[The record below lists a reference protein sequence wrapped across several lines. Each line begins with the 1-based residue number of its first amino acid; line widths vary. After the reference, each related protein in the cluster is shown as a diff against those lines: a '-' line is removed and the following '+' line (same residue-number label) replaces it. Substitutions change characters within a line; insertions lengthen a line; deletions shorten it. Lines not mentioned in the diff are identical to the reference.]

1 MMLEIA
7 NIVENGL
14 KNVESSSQKVVNK
27 LKVSSEENMTED

>member
-1 MMLEIA
+1 MLETA